1 MDLKHANGEQM
12 TVEKL
17 ISFVPC
23 EKKEFFS
30 RIENPTKL
38 SSTGTTQIFSKKG
51 RVAWKIALFSAW
63 DWRLLFLAGEEEL
76 TSKNPIVPSK
86 FQGDKLLL
94 RFSIISFQIFAPIV
108 KEFYRFHIMQV
119 KQTTHTSTLFLFFL
133 FLFTN
138 EKLYRKP
145 NQSIFNHFSPFRN
158 HFKKVRL
165 NFIRQLVQK

>member
-23 EKKEFFS
+23 EKKEFFL

-76 TSKNPIVPSK
+76 TSKNLIVPSK
-86 FQGDKLLL
+86 FQRDKLLL
-94 RFSIISFQIFAPIV
+94 RFSIISIQSPRIPSISNYASEASYEHFNSVFILSVSLILYEILLKAKSKHCP
-108 KEFYRFHIMQV
+108 
-119 KQTTHTSTLFLFFL
+119 SFFL
-133 FLFTN
+133 I
-138 EKLYRKP
+138 P
-145 NQSIFNHFSPFRN
+145 
-158 HFKKVRL
+158 
-165 NFIRQLVQK
+165 